1 MESVAVLASASSDVG
16 AKNPN
21 CNEQQPDILSS
32 QPSVAQRDRL
42 AQDVYQSV
50 LQTGRGD
57 WIDLMNCAP
66 LASQYHLST
75 YCTFK
80 FGFAGTPLVLT
91 LGAPYAYLP
100 LSLQQP
106 LVTETTLARQRQA
119 EKSSWTW
126 YLHDPSQLNL
136 DDMDLS
142 AEQSKT
148 AFCSRE
154 TDCFPEQA
162 SSSAHDTPSL
172 YHKSMRDAIQLAR
185 MQNDTSMQ
193 EPTPCTIKTSNSHP
207 IQVSPILPPSMLDE
221 ISEQVF
227 SVLPPE
233 YTMQDSFEQSS
244 ASNGCLRRG
253 KHIPQRMFREQ
264 LNSVLQD
271 PEPHLA
277 AQIRGEQ
284 LIRLKPSI
292 ALDEISRSAPSGVCP
307 ATNQPLDLEPRK
319 IGNMLLSSCPGK
331 KVRLNGPER
340 GRSSVCRDLKVD
352 LARYR
357 AMGVRAVVCCLDDE
371 ELGSLGSPSP
381 EYIEE
386 VASFGL
392 DLIRLPIAEGFAPLD
407 LVKFDVMVTG
417 LILTY
422 TLQGASILVHCRGGV
437 GRAGLVAAI
446 WTLKMGFV
454 SPSPPPSPSS
464 SPSSRAEPLGATLTD
479 ATQESQT
486 DSEAVLQTVLK
497 LIEVV
502 RRRRSLRAIET
513 AEQSRFLMEFVRFL
527 HRQEHAQRCFLR
539 CYHLS

>member
-1 MESVAVLASASSDVG
+1 MESVAVLTSASSDAG
-16 AKNPN
+16 AKNLN
-21 CNEQQPDILSS
+21 SDEQQPDTPAS

-75 YCTFK
+75 YSTFK

-106 LVTETTLARQRQA
+106 LVTETILARQRQA
-119 EKSSWTW
+119 EGSFWTW

-136 DDMDLS
+136 DDIDLS
-142 AEQSKT
+142 ADQSKT

-154 TDCFPEQA
+154 TDCSAEQA
-162 SSSAHDTPSL
+162 SSPAHDTPSL

-185 MQNDTSMQ
+185 MQNNTSMQ

-233 YTMQDSFEQSS
+233 YTIEDSSEQHP
-244 ASNGCLRRG
+244 ATNGCLHRG
-253 KHIPQRMFREQ
+253 KQIPQGMFREH
-264 LNSVLQD
+264 LNSVLQE

-292 ALDEISRSAPSGVCP
+292 ALDEISRSAPCGVCP
-307 ATNQPLDLEPRK
+307 ASNQPLELEPRK
-319 IGNMLLSSCPGK
+319 VGNMLLSSCPGK

-340 GRSSVCRDLKVD
+340 GRSSVCRDLKMD

-371 ELGSLGSPSP
+371 ELTSLGSPSP
-381 EYIEE
+381 EYVEE

-392 DLIRLPIAEGFAPLD
+392 DLVRLPIAEGFAPLD
-407 LVKFDVMVTG
+407 LVKLDVMITA

-454 SPSPPPSPSS
+454 SVSPSPS
-464 SPSSRAEPLGATLTD
+464 PSTNAEPLGATLTD
-479 ATQESQT
+479 AMRESQT

-513 AEQSRFLMEFVRFL
+513 AEQSRFLMEFVRFI

-539 CYHLS
+539 CRNAS